1 MWNITKHGSWLYTRR
16 TLYRAEPSP
25 RWGPPLIGVDRC
37 DTNIVAIFVHLLRFL
52 SLSILVLYL
61 FTQNLK
67 FIEIPS
73 KTYCSYYIYNK
84 N

>member
-1 MWNITKHGSWLYTRR
+1 MVRDCTLDAHYTEQSR
-16 TLYRAEPSP
+16 PVH
-25 RWGPPLIGVDRC
+25 WGPPLIGVDRC
-37 DTNIVAIFVHLLRFL
+37 DTNIVAIFVHLLRCL

-67 FIEIPS
+67 LIEIPS